1 MDENNISE
9 VLENSDCEIQKTVK
23 SKKRK
28 KTTSLKSSPSF
39 GENLLSILENRQ
51 RVPDD
56 PEKSFLMSLLPQIKT
71 LTEDQKTQLYVEFLN
86 AIQRVKRTSYNPTT
100 AHLQTIS
107 NNSYTNYSRD
117 LHNPSP
123 HFEYSS
129 STTTSP
135 DSQIHQ
141 PNMLYNYNN
150 YASSSTTP
158 PDGSYGPR
166 PF

>member
-1 MDENNISE
+1 MEENINE
-9 VLENSDCEIQKTVK
+9 VMENSDCEIQNTGK
-23 SKKRK
+23 SKKRQ
-28 KTTSLKSSPSF
+28 KTTLKSPPSF

-56 PEKSFLMSLLPQIKT
+56 PEKSFLMSLLPPIKT

-86 AIQRVKRTSYNPTT
+86 AIQRIKRTSYIPTA
-100 AHLQTIS
+100 AHVQTIPH
-107 NNSYTNYSRD
+107 NHSYSNYSRD

-123 HFEYSS
+123 HFEYTT

-141 PNMLYNYNN
+141 PNMLYNY
-150 YASSSTTP
+150 ASSPTTP

-166 PF
+166 SF